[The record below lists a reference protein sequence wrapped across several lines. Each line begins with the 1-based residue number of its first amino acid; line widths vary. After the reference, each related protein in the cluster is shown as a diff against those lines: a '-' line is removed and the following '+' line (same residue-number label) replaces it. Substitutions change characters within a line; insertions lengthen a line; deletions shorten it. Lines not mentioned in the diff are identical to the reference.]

1 MKSSFSIQIFSRI
14 CFIFLVFFALC
25 PNYIFAQDYDF
36 SASEVSGCSP
46 LKVIFKNLTQESII
60 NDYTYEWTVEQGKY
74 STQPDSVQNTYI
86 NPGTYT
92 VTMKVFDKSKKLV
105 ETIKKENYIT
115 VFRDPDVVIASDKP
129 STCENKPFQ
138 FSIESIDS
146 DAEIVSYTWIMSD
159 GSSYLID
166 TIPPH
171 IFGFAGDF
179 NVFLSITN
187 ANGCSN
193 RERKSITVT
202 TFNDYPAVS
211 FMASKTRSCDPQL
224 TVTFTNQT
232 ENDENITSYHWNFG
246 DGSEYDGKTPPSH
259 TYNGFGNY
267 TPMLTATAK
276 SECTSTSARRIQ
288 LIDYK
293 PAISITDKSPE
304 VTFDVANY
312 NTYMEQDSL
321 STCPCKNHGPK
332 QIDYK
337 VITDANKACIGPIT
351 FTDSTLSNDNIS
363 WEWTL
368 KKKDP
373 VTQQLTE
380 IATSKSKSF
389 TEDITESGTYVV
401 TMKTSNGVCTGEKTR
416 TFTVEEPLDITVK
429 PETGFYCDNPAKVE
443 YSATSNIPGTN
454 FLWYFQNS
462 KTLYLGDTYT
472 ATYAQEGS
480 YQSKLY
486 AISPNSCKYSQVTSK
501 NIEVARPQLADQSY
515 SDIYTR
521 GHFYNRKPKSGCKP
535 LEVDFDVFYW
545 YHTDQDSIKS
555 ITWYF
560 DDKNQSTFETT
571 YDHKIKD
578 GRNFAN
584 FTYVDTGVY
593 APRVF
598 LQTYKGC
605 SDAIDELTATLNPIT
620 VGDIPDITISYDKT
634 EMCADDE
641 LEIKISFNDE
651 AERYLS
657 QFDTVSITFT
667 TDNSLYYRKTVE
679 RSPIEESIK
688 VRFDDTIGI
697 HTSSY
702 MVSDNGCRINV
713 NDGHQVMING
723 PLISMGLSETDCDNP
738 YNYDAFFWKKMGATS
753 WDWVIKTKTDSIKI
767 AENID
772 TVHIDFRDYGGRG
785 KYTIAVYAR
794 NNDAGCEMVDSMQL
808 QVTEIIGEFDMKHDT
823 YCLNSTVDFV
833 LNTDMGQDISQW
845 KWFYNWND
853 STASAVFATRVGGG
867 IERHDQPYS
876 TTEIDECGNI
886 YTVEHWPPPSMYYK
900 IDTTNITHISVVT
913 SDIHGCTDT
922 IRKPIQIVAPKADFT
937 CDVPSDCLPYLATFS
952 EINATPTAIK
962 QRKWYID
969 GKLIDNTNLTEVS
982 DSIKTQGYKTV
993 MLIVE
998 DDFGCRDTATKIN
1011 YIKPVVPNT
1020 SFRVDHPKLCLGFDA
1035 TFTRNLNIFGY
1046 EDNLTRYSWDFGDN
1060 TIISENGN
1068 LSEITTHSYSK
1079 AKNIPYQIKLVAYC
1093 DSPEGNECVDSST
1106 QEIDIK
1112 DVGAKIK
1119 IKDADKCKEPGQK
1132 YIVYI
1137 DNSIYNNYIRSFAWW
1152 KNDGGD
1158 SIYVS
1163 NKRSI
1168 QVVTF
1173 DNYGDQSLWLNTKSE
1188 YWGCEDTTYTIP
1200 VHVPGYEASLMAD
1213 KDEVCI
1219 HEDVTFSV
1227 FDTLNLYRYDCYWE
1241 FGDGVSVEFTDTSI
1255 QHQYTALSGNDD
1267 NIYKAQFFVD
1277 APGCKTRDISVT
1289 IKTFPVIAMFTRGL
1303 EDLDTIACAPYSVTL
1318 HNTSVASSD
1327 ATYLWDLGNGKT
1339 STEKNPTITI
1349 ENPNT
1354 VIPVSLSLTSHICN
1368 DKLQKNVQSYPIPDV
1383 TFALDTA
1390 ICVGETISATATGD
1404 FTSILWKPVELFTN
1418 SKNAKTD
1425 IHISRSQDI
1434 YVETNN
1440 EYNCNR
1446 IDTIP
1451 IFVQQKPYYIGAP
1464 DFEIVYYSAD
1474 GSPVVGNARTYTLI
1488 AGESYNV
1495 NTKVIPGVSYTWVPS
1510 SFLSCSDCP
1519 SPDIDLQCGD
1529 GALYDCMD
1537 FPESLDYTIYM
1548 EDSLG
1553 CFTNDTTIHFNV
1565 GFDSKIALPEAFTP
1579 NGDGINDMAYV
1590 QGWGIKEFL
1599 EVKIYNRWG
1608 QVVFESDNMAI
1619 GWDGTFKGEPQGM
1632 DTYSYKI
1639 KAISIR
1645 NEEMFE
1651 KGYITLIR

>member
-1 MKSSFSIQIFSRI
+1 MSNKVYFFPSIY
-14 CFIFLVFFALC
+14 ALC
-25 PNYIFAQDYDF
+25 LFFFVFCSNLSYAQDDVPSMFDF
-36 SASEVSGCSP
+36 SATETKGCSP
-46 LKVIFKNLTQESII
+46 LKVIFKNMTQESILR
-60 NDYTYEWTVEQGKY
+60 DYTYEWSVEQGKY
-74 STQPDSVQNTYI
+74 STEADSVQNTYI

-92 VTMKVFDKSKKLV
+92 VTMKVFDKSKNLV

-115 VFRDPDVVIASDKP
+115 VFRDPDVVITSDKP

-171 IFGFAGDF
+171 TFGFAGDF
-179 NVFLSITN
+179 TIFLSITN

-211 FMASKTRSCDPQL
+211 FAASKTRSCDPQL

-321 STCPCKNHGPK
+321 STCPCKHHGSK

-337 VITDANKACIGPIT
+337 IITDANKACIGPVT
-351 FTDSTLSNDNIS
+351 FTDSTLSNDNVS

-401 TMKTSNGVCTGEKTR
+401 TMKTGNGVCTGEKTR
-416 TFTVEEPLDITVK
+416 TFEVEEPLDITVK

-443 YSATSNIPGTN
+443 YSATSNIQGTN
-454 FLWYFQNS
+454 FLWYFSNS

-472 ATYAQEGS
+472 ATYTYEGS

-486 AISPNSCKYSQVTSK
+486 AISPNSCKYSKVTSK
-501 NIEVARPQLADQSY
+501 NIEITRPQLDTY
-515 SDIYTR
+515 NPYTNVGVR
-521 GHFYNRKPKSGCKP
+521 RFYEPQSGCKP
-535 LEVDFDVFYW
+535 LNVDFNVLYW
-545 YHTDQDSIKS
+545 YHTDQDSVKS

-560 DDKNQSTFETT
+560 KDKNNSTFETSF
-571 YDHKIKD
+571 DHKTKD
-578 GRNFAN
+578 GQNFAN
-584 FTYVDTGVY
+584 FAYADTGVY
-593 APRVF
+593 IPKVI

-605 SDAIDELTATLNPIT
+605 LDSATVARPIA
-620 VGDIPDITISYDKT
+620 VGDVPDITISYDKT
-634 EMCADDE
+634 EMCANEE
-641 LEIKISFNDE
+641 LEITLTFNDGQ
-651 AERYLS
+651 ERYMS
-657 QFDTVSITFT
+657 QFDTVSVTFVSEE
-667 TDNSLYYRKTVE
+667 NFSRVNFE
-679 RSPIEESIK
+679 RSPMEETIK
-688 VRFDDTIGI
+688 GRFTDTIGI

-702 MVSDNGCRINV
+702 MVSDNGCRVNV
-713 NDGHQVMING
+713 NDGHQVMVNG
-723 PLISMGLSETDCDNP
+723 PIIVMGLSETDCDNP

-753 WDWVIKTKTDSIKI
+753 WDWVIKTATDSIKI

-785 KYTIAVYAR
+785 KYTIAVYAK
-794 NNDAGCEMVDSMQL
+794 NNETGCEMVDSMQL
-808 QVTEIIGEFDMKHDT
+808 QVTEIIGDFDMKHNT

-833 LNTDMGQDISQW
+833 LNIDMGQDISQW
-845 KWFYNWND
+845 KWFYHWND
-853 STASAVFATRVGGG
+853 STAAAVFATRVGGG
-867 IERHDQPYS
+867 IERYDQPYY

-886 YTVEHWPPPSMYYK
+886 YTVEHWPPKSMYYK

-962 QRKWYID
+962 QRKWYVD

-993 MLIVE
+993 TLIVE

-1035 TFTRNLNIFGY
+1035 TLTRNLNIFGY
-1046 EDNLTRYSWDFGDN
+1046 EDNLSRYSWDFGDK
-1060 TIISENGN
+1060 TTVSEEGD
-1068 LSEITTHSYSK
+1068 LPEKTSHLYEK
-1079 AKNIPYQIKLVAYC
+1079 AKNTNYEIKLVAYC
-1093 DSPEGNECVDSST
+1093 TSPEGNECVDSTT

-1112 DVGAKIK
+1112 DVGANIV
-1119 IKDADKCKEPGQK
+1119 IKDSDICKEPGQK
-1132 YIVYI
+1132 FIVYL
-1137 DNSIYNNYIRSFAWW
+1137 DNSIYNYNIRTFSWW
-1152 KNDGGD
+1152 KKDGAD

-1163 NKRSI
+1163 NKRNI

-1173 DNYGDQSLWLNTKSE
+1173 DTYGDQSLSLNTKSD
-1188 YWGCEDTTYTIP
+1188 YWGCEDTTFTIP
-1200 VHVPGYEASLMAD
+1200 IHVPGYEASLMAD
-1213 KDEVCI
+1213 KTEVCI

-1241 FGDGVSVEFTDTSI
+1241 FGDGKSVEFTDTSI
-1255 QHQYTALSGNDD
+1255 QHQYTALAGNDD
-1267 NIYKAQFFVD
+1267 NLYKAQFFVD
-1277 APGCKTRDISVT
+1277 APGCKTRDISVDIT
-1289 IKTFPVIAMFTRGL
+1289 TFPVIAMFTRGT
-1303 EDLDTIACAPYSVTL
+1303 EDLDTADCAPYTVKL
-1318 HNTSVASSD
+1318 YNTSVAGKD
-1327 ATYLWDLGNGKT
+1327 ASYLWDLGDGRT

-1349 ENPNT
+1349 DNPNMI
-1354 VIPVSLSLTSHICN
+1354 IPVSLSVTSNICN
-1368 DKLQKNVQSYPIPDV
+1368 DTIRKNVQTHPLPDI
-1383 TFALDTA
+1383 TFTMDSS
-1390 ICVGETISATATGD
+1390 ICVGEKISAVANGD
-1404 FTSILWKPVELFTN
+1404 FTSITWKPTELFT
-1418 SKNAKTD
+1418 KPTNAQTD
-1425 IHISRSQDI
+1425 IHISHSQNI
-1434 YVETNN
+1434 YVETKNN
-1440 EYNCNR
+1440 YNCNR
-1446 IDTIP
+1446 FDTIS
-1451 IFVQQKPYYIGAP
+1451 IFVQQKPYYWGAP
-1464 DFEIVYYSAD
+1464 DFEIVYYAAD
-1474 GSPVVGNARTYTLI
+1474 GSPVVGNAHTHTLI
-1488 AGESYNV
+1488 AGQSYNV
-1495 NTKVIPGVSYTWVPS
+1495 NTKVISGVSYSWTPS
-1510 SFLSCSDCP
+1510 TYLSCSICA
-1519 SPDIDLQCGD
+1519 SPDITLTCGE
-1529 GALYDCMD
+1529 GEIYDCKD
-1537 FPESLDYTIYM
+1537 ISSSLDYTIYM
-1548 EDSLG
+1548 QDSLG
-1553 CFTNDTTIHFNV
+1553 CFTNDTTIHFEV

-1579 NGDGINDMAYV
+1579 NGDGINDIAYV

-1639 KAISIR
+1639 KAISIKD
-1645 NEEMFE
+1645 EEMFE

>member
-1 MKSSFSIQIFSRI
+1 MKKNLKSNIFIQILGGI
-14 CFIFLVFFALC
+14 CSIFLIFFILC
-25 PNYIFAQDYDF
+25 PCYIFAQDYDF
-36 SASEVSGCSP
+36 FASEVKGCSP
-46 LKVIFKNLTQESII
+46 LKVIFKNVTPESII

-74 STQPDSVQNTYI
+74 STQADSVQNTYI

-92 VTMKVFDKSKKLV
+92 VTMKVFDKSKNLV

-115 VFRDPDVVIASDKP
+115 VFRDPDVIIKSDKP

-159 GSSYLID
+159 GTSYLID

-171 IFGFAGDF
+171 TFGFTGDF
-179 NVFLSITN
+179 DVFLSITN

-211 FMASKTRSCDPQL
+211 FSASKTRSCDPQL
-224 TVTFTNQT
+224 TVSFTNQT

-267 TPMLTATAK
+267 TPLLTATAK

-293 PAISITDKSPE
+293 PVISITDKSPE

-321 STCPCKNHGPK
+321 STCPCKNQHSST
-332 QIDYK
+332 IDYK
-337 VITDANKACIGPIT
+337 VITDGNKACIGPIT
-351 FTDSTLSNDNIS
+351 FTDSTLSNDNIT

-368 KKKDP
+368 QKKDP
-373 VTQQLTE
+373 VTQQLTV
-380 IATSKSKSF
+380 IATSKTKTF
-389 TEDITESGTYVV
+389 TEDITESGTYVI
-401 TMKTSNGVCTGEKTR
+401 TMKTGNGVCTGEKTR
-416 TFTVEEPLDITVK
+416 TFEVEEPLDITVK

-443 YSATSNIPGTN
+443 YSATSNIQGTN
-454 FLWYFQNS
+454 FLWYFPNS

-472 ATYAQEGS
+472 ATYTYEGS

-486 AISPNSCKYSQVTSK
+486 AISPNSCKYSKVTSK
-501 NIEVARPQLADQSY
+501 NIEITRPQLAGY
-515 SDIYTR
+515 NPYTNVGVR
-521 GHFYNRKPKSGCKP
+521 RFYEPQSGCKP
-535 LEVDFDVFYW
+535 LNVDFNVLYW
-545 YHTDQDSIKS
+545 YHTDQDSVKS

-560 DDKNQSTFETT
+560 KDKNNSTFETSF
-571 YDHKIKD
+571 DHKTKD
-578 GRNFAN
+578 GQNFAN
-584 FTYVDTGVY
+584 FAYADTGVY
-593 APRVF
+593 IPKVI

-605 SDAIDELTATLNPIT
+605 LDSATVARPIA
-620 VGDIPDITISYDKT
+620 VGDVPDITISYDKT
-634 EMCADDE
+634 EMCANEE
-641 LEIKISFNDE
+641 LEITLTFNDGQ
-651 AERYLS
+651 ERYMS
-657 QFDTVSITFT
+657 QFDTVSVTFVSEE
-667 TDNSLYYRKTVE
+667 NFSRVNFE
-679 RSPIEESIK
+679 RSPMEETFK
-688 VRFDDTIGI
+688 GRFTDTIGI

-702 MVSDNGCRINV
+702 MVSDNGCRVNV
-713 NDGHQVMING
+713 NDGHQVMVNG
-723 PLISMGLSETDCDNP
+723 PIIVMGLSETDCDNP
-738 YNYDAFFWKKMGATS
+738 YNYDAFFLRKMGATS

-772 TVHIDFRDYGGRG
+772 TVHIDFRDYEGRG

-794 NNDAGCEMVDSMQL
+794 NTDAGCEMSDSAVL
-808 QVTEIIGEFDMKHDT
+808 EVTDIVGEFDMKYDT
-823 YCLNSTVDFV
+823 YCLNSTVDFIV
-833 LNTDMGQDISQW
+833 NLEMGQDINQW
-845 KWFYNWND
+845 KWVYNWND
-853 STASAVFATRVGGG
+853 STASAVFATKVGGG
-867 IERHDQPYS
+867 IERYDQPYY
-876 TTEIDECGNI
+876 TTEIDECGNV
-886 YTVEHWPPPSMYYK
+886 YTIEHWPPPSMYYK
-900 IDTTNITHISVVT
+900 IDTTNITYISVVA

-922 IRKPIQIVAPKADFT
+922 IKKPIQIVAPKVDFT
-937 CDVPSDCLPYLATFS
+937 CDILADCLPFETTL
-952 EINATPTAIK
+952 TAQNLSNSSITK
-962 QRKWYID
+962 RKWYID
-969 GKLIDNTNLTEVS
+969 NKLIDDDNKESITETIES
-982 DSIKTQGYKTV
+982 QGYKTV
-993 MLIVE
+993 KLIVF
-998 DDFGCRDTATKIN
+998 DDFGCSDTVTKVN
-1011 YIKPVVPNT
+1011 FIKPIVPNA

-1035 TFTRNLNIFGY
+1035 SFTRNLNNFGY

-1060 TIISENGN
+1060 TIVSEVGN
-1068 LSEITTHSYSK
+1068 LAEKTLHLYEN
-1079 AKNIPYQIKLVAYC
+1079 AKNTNYIIKLVAYC
-1093 DSPEGNECVDSST
+1093 TSPEGNECVDSLT

-1119 IKDADKCKEPGQK
+1119 IKDSDLCKEPGQK
-1132 YIVYI
+1132 FIVYL
-1137 DNSIYNNYIRSFAWW
+1137 DNSIYNNYIRSYSWW

-1173 DNYGDQSLWLNTKSE
+1173 DNFGDQSLGLNTKSD
-1188 YWGCEDTTYTIP
+1188 YWGCEDTTFIMP
-1200 VHVPGYEASLMAD
+1200 IHVPGYEASLLAD
-1213 KDEVCI
+1213 KEEACI
-1219 HEDVTFSV
+1219 HEDVTFTV
-1227 FDTLNLYRYDCYWE
+1227 YDTLNLYRYDCYWE

-1255 QHQYTALSGNDD
+1255 QHQYTALSGNED
-1267 NIYKAQFFVD
+1267 NIYKVQFFVD
-1277 APGCKTRDISVT
+1277 APGCKTRDISVP

-1303 EDLDTIACAPYSVTL
+1303 EDLDTADCAPYTVTL
-1318 HNTSVASSD
+1318 HNTSVASND

-1349 ENPNT
+1349 DNPNT

-1368 DKLQKNVQSYPIPDV
+1368 DKIQKNVKTYPVPDI
-1383 TFALDTA
+1383 TFALDSS
-1390 ICVGETISATATGD
+1390 ICIGEKISAVATGD

-1425 IHISRSQDI
+1425 INISRSQNI
-1434 YVETNN
+1434 YVETKND
-1440 EYNCNR
+1440 YNCNR

-1451 IFVQQKPYYIGAP
+1451 IFVQQKPYYWGAP
-1464 DFEIVYYSAD
+1464 NFEIVYYAAD
-1474 GSPVVGNARTYTLI
+1474 GSPVVGNAHTHTLI
-1488 AGESYNV
+1488 AGQSYNV
-1495 NTKVIPGVSYTWVPS
+1495 NTKEISGVSYTWVPS

-1519 SPDIDLQCGD
+1519 SPDIDLQCGN

-1579 NGDGINDMAYV
+1579 NGDGINDIAYV